1 MRKNKKVSILPY
13 PATDEPLTQYW
24 AIEKK
29 EGEHSDL
36 HCNRCTKT
44 ITLDGY
50 SSVLPPKMLNSS
62 VPKKLELELL
72 GESIFSRGVR
82 LVNFVR
88 IYFWASPFFS
98 RGVGLVIN
106 FWASPFFLG

>member
-13 PATDEPLTQYW
+13 TATNAPLTQYW

-29 EGEHSDL
+29 RVSSDL
-36 HCNRCTKT
+36 QCNRCAKT

-50 SSVLPPKMLNSS
+50 SSVLPPKNVIRPSL
-62 VPKKLELELL
+62 KKLELL

-82 LVNFVR
+82 LVNFAR
-88 IYFWASPFFS
+88 IYLWASPLFWCP
-98 RGVGLVIN
+98 VGNHLRI
-106 FWASPFFLG
+106 SPPLPNVTLM